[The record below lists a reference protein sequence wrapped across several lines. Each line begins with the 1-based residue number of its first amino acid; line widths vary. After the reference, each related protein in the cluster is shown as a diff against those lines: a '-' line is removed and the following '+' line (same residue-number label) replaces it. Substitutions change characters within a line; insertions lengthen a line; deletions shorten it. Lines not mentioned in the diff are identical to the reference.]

1 MAARYAIYD
10 APPPG
15 SALEE
20 FGRTWIGRDAVTDT
34 ALAQPRVAGLAAD
47 RLAQL
52 TADPRKYGF
61 HGTLKPPFALAD
73 SVNADELRTALH
85 AYARRRRAVLV
96 GRLRLAEIGRFL
108 ALIPENP
115 CPPLHD
121 LAADIVEAFDRFR
134 RPPDPVELGRRRS
147 AGLNEAEEANL
158 VRWGYPYVMTEF
170 RFHLTLTG
178 PLTDDSER
186 VTLKQDLAEQTQSA
200 TEAPLVVS
208 DLALFVQTASDQP
221 FRIVDRARLTGG
233 AETR

>member
-1 MAARYAIYD
+1 MAARYAIYY

-47 RLAQL
+47 R
-52 TADPRKYGF
+52 
-61 HGTLKPPFALAD
+61 LKPPFALAD